1 MRKKQSDFISVVVP
15 AYKKEKVIKR
25 DLQGISKEL
34 SKYNYKFEVIC
45 VVDGCIDKTFK
56 KAKEVKDRHVKV
68 YTYEKNMGKGYAVRY
83 GMAKSKGN
91 IVAFLDAGLEIPPK
105 SLVMALQHFYWY
117 GADIVIGSKR
127 HPVSMLKY
135 PMGRKVFSYGYQ
147 MMARILFGL
156 KVKDTQVG
164 VKIFKRRVLKK
175 ILPKLLVKRYAMD
188 IEMLAVANYFG
199 YTKIFEAPV
208 EIHYRFDDLTHA
220 STFDSIVRMLWDTL
234 AVFYRLRILYY
245 YDKGIKSKYA
255 N

>member
-1 MRKKQSDFISVVVP
+1 MRKKQSDFLSVVVP

-25 DLQGISKEL
+25 DLLGISKEL

-45 VVDGCIDKTFK
+45 VVDGSNDKTFK

-68 YTYEKNMGKGYAVRY
+68 CGYEKNMGKGYAVRY
-83 GMAKSKGN
+83 GMSKSKGN

-105 SLVMALQHFYWY
+105 SLIMALQHFYWY

-135 PMGRKVFSYGYQ
+135 PTGRKVFSYGYQ
-147 MMARILFGL
+147 MMTRVLFGL

-199 YTKIFEAPV
+199 YSKIFEAPV

-220 STFDSIVRMLWDTL
+220 STFDSILRMLWDTL

-245 YDKGIKSKYA
+245 YDK
-255 N
+255 